1 MPITDAYA
9 DNVRYKAIVGKTS
22 GDNDTEI
29 DAQLL
34 AVTRYLDRKLG
45 RFFNRDDA
53 VVARVYYPEGYF
65 GGNPEAENPWV
76 GQRSSRM
83 LEVDDISTTTGLLI
97 KIDTNRDGLFTDETA
112 LASTDYEL
120 LPLNAD
126 KGPEPKPWN
135 VIHLPVW
142 STKIGWMPGAPVQVT
157 ARFGWPAVPE
167 AIVQATCQLTAI
179 LRLESPR
186 ATSQISAGLDTV
198 LGASRQAQDIVNE
211 LSRVYARPRV
221 FA

>member
-1 MPITDAYA
+1 MSVQDAYA
-9 DNVRYKAIVGKTS
+9 NDTKYKAIIGKST

-29 DAQLL
+29 NAQLL
-34 AVTRYLDRKLG
+34 AVSRYIERRLG

-53 VVARVYYPEGYF
+53 VTSRLYYPSGYF
-65 GGNPEAENPWV
+65 SGNPEAENPWV
-76 GQRSSRM
+76 GQPSSRT
-83 LEVDDISTTTGLLI
+83 LEVDDISTTTGLVI
-97 KIDTNRDGLFTDETA
+97 TIDSNRDGSFSGETA
-112 LASTDYEL
+112 LTAADYEL

-135 VIHLPVW
+135 IIHLPVW
-142 STKIGWMPGAPVQVT
+142 STRIGWMPGAPVQVT

-167 AIVQATCQLTAI
+167 AIAQATCQLTAI

-186 ATSQISAGLDTV
+186 ATNSISAGFDTV
-198 LGASRQAQDIVNE
+198 LGTSRQAQDIVNE
-211 LSRVYARPRV
+211 LSRVYERRKV